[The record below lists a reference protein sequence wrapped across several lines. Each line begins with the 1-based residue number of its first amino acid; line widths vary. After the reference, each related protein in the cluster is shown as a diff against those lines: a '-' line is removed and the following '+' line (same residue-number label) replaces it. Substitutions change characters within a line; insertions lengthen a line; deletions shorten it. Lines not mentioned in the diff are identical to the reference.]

1 MFLPLFAANFR
12 CVAFSC
18 RKAVNYRQG
27 EFKTFKTKGNTIMID
42 WSAFYA
48 NGGWQGDCD
57 PAAYDDGRDEEVDGI
72 SDDYEYDDY
81 DSSDEPEM

>member
-1 MFLPLFAANFR
+1 
-12 CVAFSC
+12 
-18 RKAVNYRQG
+18 
-27 EFKTFKTKGNTIMID
+27 MID